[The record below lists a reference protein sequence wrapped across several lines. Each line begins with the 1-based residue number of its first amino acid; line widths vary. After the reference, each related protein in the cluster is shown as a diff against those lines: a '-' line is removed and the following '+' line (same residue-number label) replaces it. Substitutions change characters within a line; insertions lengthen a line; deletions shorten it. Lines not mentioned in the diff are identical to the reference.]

1 MMEKYLNDVKAID
14 KKIAKKEKELVDLRK
29 KKEQAQSKLFADII
43 KTNNLDLDEL
53 VAIFDNRSEN
63 NDKKEGISNGGNN

>member
-14 KKIAKKEKELVDLRK
+14 KKIAKKEEELVDLRK

-53 VAIFDNRSEN
+53 VAIFDNRSET
-63 NDKKEGISNGGNN
+63 NDKEDIANGRNN